1 MPSLVVWMNGQRV
14 GTWSMSRS
22 EASTFNYD
30 AAWTKSEFFRALS
43 LSIPVTADLEVRGPS
58 VTYYFDNLLP
68 DNPDIRKR
76 IGTRFKVQTD
86 TFDLLTAIGRDC
98 VGAAQLLPPD
108 TLPEGWNQVR
118 ATVLNEAQIAA
129 HLRSVVAPPNAFAGD
144 ENPDEFR
151 ISIAG
156 AQEKSAFLRMGGKW
170 FRPEGP
176 TPTTHIMKLPMGII
190 AGGLDFKLSV
200 ENEWLCAQFLEAIG
214 LNVANTRV
222 ERFEDLT
229 VLVVERFDRRWL
241 GAEPAAVNKRGF
253 SPAKGTYLVR
263 LPQED
268 FCQALGLPL
277 QKKYENQGGP
287 SIADGLQ
294 LLSGSERSAA
304 DRSQFAQAQLMFWL
318 LAAPDG
324 HAKNFSIQ
332 HGVGGRYHLTPLYD
346 VLSAWPLIGKGPKLR
361 QYEKVSLAMAVRG
374 KNAHYRLNSVQTR
387 HWFELAQSIGVRG
400 LWERM
405 IESVERAPVA
415 IASIE
420 KKLPKEFPESVY
432 AAIAKGIGR
441 HAKEF
446 LTGIRHLKA

>member
-1 MPSLVVWMNGQRV
+1 MPALAIWMNGQRV
-14 GTWSMSRS
+14 GTWSTGRS
-22 EASTFNYD
+22 KASTFNYD
-30 AAWTKSEFFRALS
+30 AAWTTSEFFRALS
-43 LSIPVTADLEVRGPS
+43 LSIPVTTDLEVRGPS

-76 IGTRFKVQTD
+76 IGSRFKVRID
-86 TFDLLTAIGRDC
+86 AFDLLTAIGRDC
-98 VGAAQLLPPD
+98 VGAVQLLPPD
-108 TLPEGWNQVR
+108 AVPEGWNQVR
-118 ATVLNEAQIAA
+118 ATVLSEAQVAA
-129 HLRSVVAPPNAFAGD
+129 HLRSVVAPRTFAGD
-144 ENPDEFR
+144 ETPDNFR

-190 AGGLDFKLSV
+190 GGGLDFKLSV
-200 ENEWLCAQFLEAIG
+200 ENEWLCAKFLDAIG
-214 LNVANTRV
+214 LIVANTSIQ
-222 ERFEDLT
+222 RFEDLT
-229 VLVVERFDRRWL
+229 VLVIERFDRRWL
-241 GAEPAAVNKRGF
+241 GAEPATVNRRGF
-253 SPAKGTYLVR
+253 SPTKGVYLVR

-277 QKKYENQGGP
+277 QQKYESHGGP

-294 LLSGSERSAA
+294 LLSGSEQSAA
-304 DRSQFAQAQLMFWL
+304 DRSHFVMTQLMFWL

-332 HGVGGRYHLTPLYD
+332 HRAGGRYHLTPLYD

-361 QYEKVSLAMAVRG
+361 QYDKVSLAMAVRG
-374 KNAHYRLNSVQTR
+374 KNAHYRLNLIQTR
-387 HWFELAQSIGVRG
+387 HWHELSQSVGIQG

-405 IESVERAPVA
+405 IESVERAPDV

-420 KKLPKEFPESVY
+420 KNLPKDFPESVY
-432 AAIAKGIGR
+432 EAIAKGIAR
-441 HAKEF
+441 HSKDF
-446 LTGIRHLKA
+446 LTGLKHPSK

>member
-1 MPSLVVWMNGQRV
+1 MNGQRV
-14 GTWSMSRS
+14 GTWSTGRS
-22 EASTFNYD
+22 ETSTFNYD
-30 AAWTKSEFFRALS
+30 AAWTNSEFFRALS
-43 LSIPVTADLEVRGPS
+43 LSIPVTADLEVRGPQ

-76 IGTRFKVQTD
+76 IGTRFKVRTD

-98 VGAAQLLPPD
+98 VGAVQLLPPD
-108 TLPEGWNQVR
+108 TAPDGWNRVN
-118 ATVLNEAQIAA
+118 ATALSEAQVAT
-129 HLRSVVAPPNAFAGD
+129 HLRSVVAPPSTFGGD
-144 ENPDEFR
+144 QNPAEFR

-156 AQEKSAFLRMGGKW
+156 AQEKSAFLRMGGRW

-200 ENEWLCAQFLEAIG
+200 ENEWLCAQFLKAMG
-214 LNVANTRV
+214 RHVANTSI
-222 ERFEDLT
+222 ESFEDLT

-241 GAEPAAVNKRGF
+241 GIEPEAVNKRGF
-253 SPAKGTYLVR
+253 VPSKGVYLVR

-268 FCQALGLPL
+268 FCQALGVPL
-277 QKKYENQGGP
+277 EKKYENHGGP

-294 LLSGSERSAA
+294 LLSGSEQPAT
-304 DRSQFAQAQLMFWL
+304 DRSHFVLTQLMFWL

-324 HAKNFSIQ
+324 HAKNFSIR
-332 HGVGGRYHLTPLYD
+332 HNAGGRYHLTPLYD

-374 KNAHYRLNSVQTR
+374 KNAHYRLNSIQTR
-387 HWFELAQSIGVRG
+387 HWHELAQSVGLQG

-405 IESVERAPVA
+405 VETVERAPDA

-420 KKLPKEFPESVY
+420 KNLPKNFPESVY
-432 AAIAKGIGR
+432 AAIAKGIAR
-441 HAKEF
+441 HSKEF
-446 LTGIRHLKA
+446 LAGVKRSTWRDS

>member
-14 GTWSMSRS
+14 GTWSTGKS
-22 EASTFNYD
+22 EFSTFNYD
-30 AAWTKSEFFRALS
+30 AAWTNSEFFRALS
-43 LSIPVTADLEVRGPS
+43 LSIPVTADLEVRGPQ

-68 DNPDIRKR
+68 DNPAIRKR
-76 IGTRFKVQTD
+76 IGTRFKVRAD

-98 VGAAQLLPPD
+98 VGAVQLLPPD
-108 TLPEGWNQVR
+108 TAPEDWDRIN
-118 ATVLNEAQIAA
+118 ATALSEAQVAL
-129 HLRSVVAPPNAFAGD
+129 HLRSVVAPPSTFGGD
-144 ENPDEFR
+144 QDPDEFR

-200 ENEWLCAQFLEAIG
+200 ENEWLCAQFLRAIG
-214 LNVANTRV
+214 LHVANTAI
-222 ERFEDLT
+222 ESFEDLT
-229 VLVVERFDRRWL
+229 VLVIERFDRRWL
-241 GAEPAAVNKRGF
+241 GAEPKAASKRGF
-253 SPAKGTYLVR
+253 APTKGVYLVR

-268 FCQALGLPL
+268 FCQALGVPL
-277 QKKYENQGGP
+277 EKKYENHGGP
-287 SIADGLQ
+287 SLADGLR
-294 LLSGSERSAA
+294 LLSGSEQSAA
-304 DRSQFAQAQLMFWL
+304 DRSHFVLTQLMFWL

-332 HGVGGRYHLTPLYD
+332 HSVGGRYHLTPLYD

-374 KNAHYRLNSVQTR
+374 KNAHYRLKSIQTR
-387 HWFELAQSIGVRG
+387 HWYELAKSMAVQG

-405 IESVERAPVA
+405 IEGVQRAPSA

-420 KKLPKEFPESVY
+420 KILPEDFPETVY
-432 AAIAKGIGR
+432 TAIAKGIAR
-441 HAKEF
+441 HSKDF
-446 LTGIRHLKA
+446 LTGLNHLTK

>member
-1 MPSLVVWMNGQRV
+1 MPALVVWMNGQRV
-14 GTWSMSRS
+14 GTWTPGKA
-22 EASTFNYD
+22 EVSTFKYD
-30 AAWTKSEFFRALS
+30 ATWTKSEFFRALS
-43 LSIPVTADLEVRGPS
+43 LSIPVTADLEVRGPR

-76 IGTRFKVQTD
+76 IGSRFKVRSD
-86 TFDLLTAIGRDC
+86 AFDLLTAIGRDC
-98 VGAAQLLPPD
+98 VGAVQLLPPD
-108 TLPEGWNQVR
+108 TAPENCDQVR
-118 ATVLNEAQIAA
+118 ATALSEAQVAA
-129 HLRSVVAPPNAFAGD
+129 HLRSVVAPTSTFAGD
-144 ENPDEFR
+144 EDLDEFR

-170 FRPEGP
+170 FRPEGH
-176 TPTTHIMKLPMGII
+176 TPTTHIIKLPMGII

-200 ENEWLCAQFLEAIG
+200 ENEWLCAQFLKAVG
-214 LNVANTRV
+214 LNVANTSI

-229 VLVVERFDRRWL
+229 VLVVERFDRSWL
-241 GAEPAAVNKRGF
+241 GAPPAVVNKRGF
-253 SPAKGTYLVR
+253 SPTRGVYLVR

-277 QKKYENQGGP
+277 QKKYENHGGP
-287 SIADGLQ
+287 SIADGLH
-294 LLSGSERSAA
+294 LLSGSEQSAA
-304 DRSQFAQAQLMFWL
+304 DRSHFIITQLMFWL

-332 HGVGGRYHLTPLYD
+332 HSVGGRYHLTPLYD
-346 VLSAWPLIGKGPKLR
+346 VLSAWPLIGKGPKQR

-374 KNAHYRLNSVQTR
+374 KNAHYRLNSIQTR
-387 HWFELAQSIGVRG
+387 HWFELARAAGVQG
-400 LWERM
+400 LWERT
-405 IESVERAPVA
+405 IESVERAPGA

-420 KKLPKEFPESVY
+420 NKLPKEFPERVY

-446 LTGIRHLKA
+446 LAGLKHVNG